1 MLGDRSFDKQSRN
14 GAAQE
19 ELSFDQLLDSMSPR
33 EVRARMRAMARD
45 EAKHKQ
51 ESDKTIEFTPL
62 PSDTKSYGTANR
74 QSESR
79 ADLPVSAEAADSGA
93 LQKPGKMTVQ
103 AFTFSLLRIIS
114 FSRFRS

>member
-1 MLGDRSFDKQSRN
+1 MLGDRSFDKQSEN

-51 ESDKTIEFTPL
+51 DSDKTIEFTPL
-62 PSDTKSYGTANR
+62 PSDTKSYDRTADK
-74 QSESR
+74 QPESR
-79 ADLPVSAEAADSGA
+79 ADIQSPAKERTMQL
-93 LQKPGKMTVQ
+93 GKSPAKCPMIEP
-103 AFTFSLLRIIS
+103 AIHS
-114 FSRFRS
+114 